1 MRSESG
7 QVAVE
12 TALAM
17 PLMVALALGI
27 LQLASLQQ
35 ARVLTEYA
43 AFCAARAGIVWSG
56 SNERMHDAAL
66 VALLPTLGRTDEP
79 KQLGETWQAAQRLDA
94 ELQRALI
101 GGLEERLPPVFE
113 AANLLGMVR
122 VDTLSPAGHPEIGR
136 IWNVPGGAAWQELDL
151 DGPDSYPESPQLES
165 HLARFYDPTRKDASQ
180 DAYRRATVLTVRLRY
195 LYELRVPFANGLLF
209 ASWFATSAGRG
220 LHPEQGLATLTS
232 REREALWA
240 LAAGSG
246 GARRFFIPLTATYS
260 LRMQSNFHRKWLM
273 HLEPGW
279 SL

>member
-1 MRSESG
+1 MRSDSG

-12 TALAM
+12 AALAM
-17 PLMVALALGI
+17 PLMVMLVLGI

-66 VALLPTLGRTDEP
+66 VALLPTLGRTDGLKP
-79 KQLGETWQAAQRLDA
+79 LGETWQAAQRLDA
-94 ELQRALI
+94 ELQRALV
-101 GGLEERLPPVFE
+101 GGLEEKLPPVFE

-122 VDTLSPAGHPEIGR
+122 VDTLSPAGHPELGR
-136 IWNVPGGAAWQELDL
+136 IWNVRGGEAWQELDL
-151 DGPDSYPESPQLES
+151 DGPDSYPESPQLEG
-165 HLARFYDPTRKDASQ
+165 HLARFYDLTRPDASQ
-180 DAYRRATVLTVRLRY
+180 AAYRRATVLTLRVRY
-195 LYELRVPFANGLLF
+195 LYELRVPVVNGILF
-209 ASWFATSAGRG
+209 ASWFATTAGRG
-220 LHPEQGLATLTS
+220 IRPEQGLATVTPKEL
-232 REREALWA
+232 EALWE
-240 LAAGSG
+240 LANGRG

-260 LRMQSNFHRKWLM
+260 MRMQSNFHRKWLM